1 MPVYLDNAAT
11 TKPCA
16 EAVEAAVRAM
26 TENYGNPSS
35 LHRMGLDAQLCADKA
50 RKQVMLIYGFGEL
63 ISQVME
69 INRRLDKVKETE
81 EVPAKEVNAKAPA
94 QVTKNETKNDTVPG
108 NSASS
113 DPFGSWSCPKCGTK
127 NLNSRKSCW
136 RCEYEL

>member
-1 MPVYLDNAAT
+1 MKMIFTSSYSFSIVS
-11 TKPCA
+11 
-16 EAVEAAVRAM
+16 
-26 TENYGNPSS
+26 YG
-35 LHRMGLDAQLCADKA
+35 LDKA